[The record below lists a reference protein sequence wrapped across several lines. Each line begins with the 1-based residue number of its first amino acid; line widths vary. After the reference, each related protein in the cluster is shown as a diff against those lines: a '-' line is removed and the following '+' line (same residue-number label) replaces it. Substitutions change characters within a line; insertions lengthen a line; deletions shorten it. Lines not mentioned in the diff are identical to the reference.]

1 MLPSLS
7 LPPLECCF
15 GTSPIQAEKFRP
27 DRKAFGSGT
36 LATRAVASAGPTPGI
51 ASSRLLVSLDRC
63 QAVIIRSNSK
73 ICALSIRSWAPRAAR
88 HARAISRTRLSLGS
102 ATTPSSSSTPLRPTA
117 ATIPYSARWARIA
130 LITAVCW
137 RMKRWRVRWSIRQ
150 LCCSSVLVTANDY
163 ITCRV
168 NSVDL
173 KNRLGDIETNCRDRL
188 HVWLLRI
195 VGALTA
201 PTSMALPCRWRS
213 RPQHQERPN
222 ALQQKSTAIRSPV
235 GERERGCNKFPG
247 PQSDSQPS

>member
-88 HARAISRTRLSLGS
+88 HARAISGTRLSLGS

-117 ATIPYSARWARIA
+117 ATIPYSARWARDRIDHRGLLADEEMARPMEHQAA
-130 LITAVCW
+130 L
-137 RMKRWRVRWSIRQ
+137 
-150 LCCSSVLVTANDY
+150 L
-163 ITCRV
+163 
-168 NSVDL
+168 
-173 KNRLGDIETNCRDRL
+173 LG
-188 HVWLLRI
+188 
-195 VGALTA
+195 
-201 PTSMALPCRWRS
+201 
-213 RPQHQERPN
+213 
-222 ALQQKSTAIRSPV
+222 
-235 GERERGCNKFPG
+235 
-247 PQSDSQPS
+247 